1 MEPSGNTT
9 GESTV
14 ELTAGDPQFRAL
26 IETALDVMA
35 VLNFDGSFRYLSPSI
50 QRVLGYPPQEL
61 IGQNAFALMHEDDA
75 PAQLEGF
82 NDVMS
87 EPSRTTVGAYRSFR
101 FRHKDGRW
109 IVLEAVSSK
118 LPEGPEHAGIV
129 VNARDITERAHAE
142 EALREAAQEMEVI
155 AEIGRIISSTLEIDA
170 VYERFAEQ
178 LNKLIDF
185 DKLSIGISDV
195 EKQIVDIAYQSGIDV
210 SGREAGSRVEAKG
223 SLTEVIIKTMAPL
236 IVQGLTAQELKKQ
249 YPFMVKNYDAGM
261 RSWMACP
268 MLNRGEF
275 VGPIIFHSTRE
286 NAFEEKDS
294 VLAERVCSQ
303 ISGAVDGARIFADL
317 RQAEAELVGSVA
329 ERMEWSSQT
338 EVIAEIGRIIGSTL
352 NIEEIYQPF
361 ADQVRRLIDC
371 DVLAINLIE
380 PDGQSTRIIHQVG
393 HQAEGRTVG
402 ALVPIDGSLTGAVTK
417 AKRTILIQGESE
429 QQIAKAYPQSVNSYR
444 LGTRSWLCTPIIS
457 EGDVIGAIVMHS
469 ERENAF
475 TQHTTDLAHR
485 VSNQI
490 AGAISSSRLYA
501 NLKQA
506 EAELA
511 GSVAERIKSAFQM
524 KVIADIGRVIG
535 STLDIEEVYQSF
547 AEQVR
552 NLIGFDVLGISV
564 IEPDGQSVRIAHRT
578 GDDIFGKSAGGRVPF
593 EGSIAGEAAN
603 LKRTIV
609 VQGISELDL
618 HERFPE
624 SSITYQTGIRSWLCS
639 PLVNRGELVGALV
652 VLSGK
657 ENAFT
662 EGDADLAQRVG
673 NQIAGAI
680 GSARLYADL
689 KQAEADLAVSNER
702 SEMIIETAHDAFIS
716 IDDRGQVVSW
726 NTQAEKTFGWSAGEA
741 VRHRLS
747 DLIIPDRFSG
757 QHLAGMRN
765 FLATEQ
771 GSAVNQRLELVAKHR
786 DGHEFPVELTIAP
799 LKHGDRYMFN
809 AFVRDITNRRE
820 AEEALR
826 RSEERFRAV
835 YNYAPNGI
843 GTRGLDG
850 SIMDLNPAF
859 LRMVGYTMDEIRELE
874 PGTLYDSNYI
884 EFEKGLWESVLQGE
898 EIPPYE
904 KEYIRKDGTKFYGE
918 IRASLERDEDG
929 NAVGIIGVVF
939 DVTERKRLEEEIA
952 QYTKTLEIANE
963 EMQQLDRMKDEF
975 ISTVSHELRTPLTS
989 IKGSAE
995 ILLTYE
1001 EEDRETQ
1008 LEFLRIINN
1017 ESDRLTRLIDD
1028 VLDLSRMESRQMR
1041 WLWEELDLADVVNAA
1056 VDVTQAL
1063 ALQKNLAITV
1073 GLAED
1078 LPRLWNDRDRLAQVV
1093 TNLLSNSI
1101 KFTPDNGKVK
1111 ITAKALAADDSD
1123 GLGEKLEV
1131 CVSDTGIGIEMSDYQ
1146 DIFQKFH
1153 QGGDTLSGKPKG
1165 TGLGLPICKEIIE
1178 YFGGKIW
1185 VDSTPGKG
1193 SSFYFTVPVSAGE
1206 RVPSGDD
1213 VAIGPA

>member
-1 MEPSGNTT
+1 MTDMEPSGNTT

-14 ELTAGDPQFRAL
+14 GLTAGDRQFRAL

-35 VLNFDGSFRYLSPSI
+35 VLNVDGTFRYLSPSI
-50 QRVLGYPPQEL
+50 QRVLGYLPEDL

-82 NDVMS
+82 NDVVS
-87 EPSRTTVGAYRSFR
+87 EPGRTTVGAYRSFR

-118 LPEGPEHAGIV
+118 LPDGPEPTGIV
-129 VNARDITERAHAE
+129 VNARDITERTQAE

-155 AEIGRIISSTLEIDA
+155 AEIGRIISSTLEIDD
-170 VYERFAEQ
+170 VYDLFAEQ
-178 LNKLIDF
+178 LNKLIEF

-195 EKQIVDIAYQSGIDV
+195 EKQVVEFAYQSGIDI
-210 SGREAGSRVEAKG
+210 SGRKSGSRVEAKG

-236 IVQGLTAQELKKQ
+236 IVQGLTAQELDSQ

-268 MLNRGEF
+268 MVNRGEF
-275 VGPIIFHSTRE
+275 VGPIIFHSSRE
-286 NAFEEKDS
+286 NAFEERDS

-329 ERMEWSSQT
+329 ERMEWASQT
-338 EVIAEIGRIIGSTL
+338 EAIAEIGRIISSTL

-361 ADQVRRLIDC
+361 ANQVRRLIDC

-393 HQAEGRTVG
+393 HQAVGRMVG

-417 AKRTILIQGESE
+417 AKRTVMIQGESE
-429 QQIAKAYPQSVNSYR
+429 QQISETYPQSVNSYR
-444 LGTRSWLCTPIIS
+444 AGTRSWMCTPLIS
-457 EGDVIGAIVMHS
+457 RGEVIG
-469 ERENAF
+469 
-475 TQHTTDLAHR
+475 T
-485 VSNQI
+485 
-490 AGAISSSRLYA
+490 
-501 NLKQA
+501 
-506 EAELA
+506 
-511 GSVAERIKSAFQM
+511 
-524 KVIADIGRVIG
+524 
-535 STLDIEEVYQSF
+535 
-547 AEQVR
+547 
-552 NLIGFDVLGISV
+552 
-564 IEPDGQSVRIAHRT
+564 
-578 GDDIFGKSAGGRVPF
+578 
-593 EGSIAGEAAN
+593 
-603 LKRTIV
+603 
-609 VQGISELDL
+609 
-618 HERFPE
+618 
-624 SSITYQTGIRSWLCS
+624 
-639 PLVNRGELVGALV
+639 LV
-652 VLSGK
+652 VLSWK

-662 EGDADLAQRVG
+662 EDDADLVQRVSD
-673 NQIAGAI
+673 QIAGAI
-680 GSARLYADL
+680 GSSRLYAYL

-702 SEMIIETAHDAFIS
+702 SEMILETAHDAFVS

-741 VRHRLS
+741 VRRRLS
-747 DLIIPDRFSG
+747 DLIIPDRFAD
-757 QHLAGMRN
+757 QHLAGIRN
-765 FLATEQ
+765 FLATGQ
-771 GSAVNQRLELVAKHR
+771 GTVLNQRLELVARHR

-799 LKHGDRYMFN
+799 LKQGDRYIFN
-809 AFVRDITNRRE
+809 AFIRDITDRCE

-850 SIMDLNPAF
+850 SIIDLNPAF

-874 PGTLYDSNYI
+874 PGTLYNASYI
-884 EFEKGLWESVLQGE
+884 EFEKGLWQSALQGE

-904 KEYIRKDGTKFYGE
+904 MEYIRKDGTKFYGE
-918 IRASLERDEDG
+918 IRASIERDEDG
-929 NAVGIIGVVF
+929 NAVGIIGVVS

-952 QYTKTLEIANE
+952 QYTKSLEIANQ

-1063 ALQKNLAITV
+1063 AMQKNLSITV

-1111 ITAKALAADDSD
+1111 ITAKALAADESD

-1131 CVSDTGIGIEMSDYQ
+1131 CVSDTGIGIAMSDYE

-1153 QGGDTLSGKPKG
+1153 QGGDTLSDKPKG

-1185 VDSTPGKG
+1185 VESTPGNG

-1206 RVPSGDD
+1206 RVPLGDNA
-1213 VAIGPA
+1213 VIGPA